1 MFKHSLLFTAPVA
14 VAGIA
19 PAQSLPEPAEFYF
32 DTDANATKSVIVV
45 KETGDVATQKL
56 AKMIER
62 GNNNAD
68 SAAAQLAHM
77 AMESGRAELGRQL
90 YARALSGLDTNDAV
104 WRSVVWIYGWDLFP
118 AGDDKAALDQWRTL
132 VSSRGLTASW
142 MPPTF
147 ALVLW
152 SLDRK
157 DEAVQWYGAAVR
169 SEPQQWRTA
178 DQFARLLPTWSE
190 TERALLAEVQ
200 AAWAANPPA
209 WP

>member
-1 MFKHSLLFTAPVA
+1 MLKHSLLFTALMA

-19 PAQSLPEPAEFYF
+19 PAQSLPKPAEFYF
-32 DTDANATKSVIVV
+32 DADANATKPVIAV

-62 GNNNAD
+62 GNNVD
-68 SAAAQLAHM
+68 IAAAQLAHM

-90 YARALSGLDTNDAV
+90 YARALSGLETSDGAWRAV
-104 WRSVVWIYGWDLFP
+104 LWNYGWDLFR
-118 AGDDKAALDQWRTL
+118 AGDDKAALEQWRL
-132 VSSRGLTASW
+132 LLSSRGVTASW

-157 DEAVQWYGAAVR
+157 EEAVQWYGAAVR

-178 DQFARLLPTWSE
+178 GQFARLLPAWSDQ
-190 TERALLAEVQ
+190 ERALLAEVQ

>member
-1 MFKHSLLFTAPVA
+1 MFKHSLLFTALMA

-19 PAQSLPEPAEFYF
+19 PAQSLPKPAEFYF

-104 WRSVVWIYGWDLFP
+104 WRAVVWNYGWDLFR

-157 DEAVQWYGAAVR
+157 DEGVQWYGAAVR